1 MTKNH
6 TEQTGSNLLA
16 HPGRTSDSSP
26 KNTVSKQMSLSDS
39 ILSGAVVSY
48 RKAGYT
54 FGRHL
59 HTNIEIYR
67 ILSGECYMDIQSE
80 TLHCTKGDFIMIL
93 PDMVHSFYLN
103 DTSDCEFQHIH
114 FNPDMFSTIILD
126 NDGIFPITLLHAV
139 LFSSHFYYRLISDE
153 TIDKHLQKLIDLHT
167 SSDSLF
173 TAANLNVALMDL
185 MLHIL
190 DHTELVH
197 EREHTETQLQ
207 NSYVAYTLNYI
218 QTHYATK
225 ILQEDIAQQLHISV
239 RYLSKLFKSYMG
251 VTLSNYINIY
261 RINRSIELM
270 QDTNLTLT
278 EIALQV
284 GFKDSQHYSK
294 VFGRVINATPS
305 QYRKTFLI
313 K

>member
-1 MTKNH
+1 MIKTH
-6 TEQTGSNLLA
+6 DGQTSSNLSA
-16 HPGRTSDSSP
+16 HPDKSS
-26 KNTVSKQMSLSDS
+26 VSKQMSLSDS
-39 ILSGAVVSY
+39 ILSGAVVAY

-80 TLHCTKGDFIMIL
+80 TLHCTEGDFIMIL
-93 PDMVHSFYLN
+93 PDVVHSFYLN
-103 DTSDCEFQHIH
+103 DTSDCTFQHIH
-114 FNPDMFSTIILD
+114 FDPDMFSTIVLD

-139 LFSSHFYYRLISDE
+139 LFSSYFYYRLNSDK
-153 TIDKHLQKLIDLHT
+153 TIDEHLDKLIELYT
-167 SSDSLF
+167 SSNSLF
-173 TAANLNVALMDL
+173 TAANLNVALMNL
-185 MLHIL
+185 MLYIL
-190 DHTELVH
+190 DHTEPVH
-197 EREHTETQLQ
+197 EYTEPQLQ
-207 NSYVAYTLNYI
+207 NSYIAYTLNYI
-218 QTHYATK
+218 QKHYTTK
-225 ILQEDIAQQLHISV
+225 ILQEDIALQLHISI

-261 RINRSIELM
+261 RINRSIKLM
-270 QDTNLTLT
+270 QDTDLTLT

-294 VFGRVINATPS
+294 VFMNIINATPS
-305 QYRKTFLI
+305 HYRKMYL

>member
-1 MTKNH
+1 MIKTH
-6 TEQTGSNLLA
+6 DGQASSNLSA
-16 HPGRTSDSSP
+16 HPDKPS
-26 KNTVSKQMSLSDS
+26 VSEQMSLSDS
-39 ILSGAVVSY
+39 ILSGAVVAY

-80 TLHCTKGDFIMIL
+80 TLHCTEGDFIMIL
-93 PDMVHSFYLN
+93 PDVVHSFYLN
-103 DTSDCEFQHIH
+103 DTSDCTFQHIH
-114 FNPDMFSTIILD
+114 FDPNMFSTIVLD

-139 LFSSHFYYRLISDE
+139 LFSSHFYYRLNSDK
-153 TIDKHLQKLIDLHT
+153 TIDEHLDKLIELYT
-167 SSDSLF
+167 SSNSLF
-173 TAANLNVALMDL
+173 TAANLNVALMNL
-185 MLHIL
+185 MLYIL
-190 DHTELVH
+190 DHTEPVH
-197 EREHTETQLQ
+197 EYTEPQLQ
-207 NSYVAYTLNYI
+207 NSYIAYTLNYI
-218 QTHYATK
+218 QKHYTTK
-225 ILQEDIAQQLHISV
+225 ILQEDIALQLHISI

-261 RINRSIELM
+261 RINRSIKLM
-270 QDTNLTLT
+270 QDTDLTLT

-294 VFGRVINATPS
+294 VFMNIINATPS
-305 QYRKTFLI
+305 HYRKMYL